1 MSDANFSR
9 IDLFRQI
16 KEEIRGSRDYLI
28 VGIDIAKEKH
38 HAFFGD
44 ANGHAVLK
52 KLVFDNNQ
60 QGFERLIAHTEEK
73 KARLSLEKV
82 VFGLEPTANYHK
94 SLAEYLVRRGDA
106 LVMVSANA
114 TVKNRELLDG
124 RWDKNDMKDSANVA
138 DLIAQGKCLYYDHA
152 THSIRELR
160 SLLSLKRKLKKVEH
174 STRMRIRNHLI
185 PQFFPELDAYFT
197 SYTEGCL
204 AIIKH
209 CFAPREIAQR
219 TFTAFVSL
227 VTSRPPTPSQG
238 AKLKAIW
245 ESAFHSVGCEMTRG
259 VTFEASLLV
268 DRLRQTMADSA
279 AVDREIKRT
288 CQSFKEYDAVMSI
301 PGFGPAITAI
311 TIAAIG
317 DPFRFQNTRQ
327 VLKMAGLDLS
337 AHRSGKTSAAQSP
350 KISKKGKAELRYGL
364 YQAAMIA
371 SSKNLK
377 FMAYFTG
384 LIKDRHK
391 EKGIKTRMRV
401 KLAAKMLV
409 IAWTLM
415 KKKTAFDPSYL
426 RINKD

>member
-1 MSDANFSR
+1 MSDSDFSR

-16 KEEIRGSRDYLI
+16 KEEIRVSRNYLI

-44 ANGHAVLK
+44 ANGHTVLK
-52 KLVFDNNQ
+52 KLVFENSQ
-60 QGFERLIAHTEEK
+60 QGFEKLITHTEEK

-82 VFGLEPTANYHK
+82 VFALEPTANYHK
-94 SLAEYLVRRGDA
+94 SLGEYLVRKGYS

-124 RWDKNDMKDSANVA
+124 RWDKNDIKDSANVA
-138 DLIAQGKCLYYDHA
+138 DLVAQGKCLYYDHA
-152 THSIRELR
+152 SNSIRELR
-160 SLLSLKRKLKKVEH
+160 SLLSLKRKLKKVQH

-197 SYTEGCL
+197 GYTEGCL
-204 AIIKH
+204 SIMKH
-209 CFAPREIAQR
+209 CFDPREIAQR
-219 TFTAFVSL
+219 PFEAFVSL
-227 VTSRPPTPSQG
+227 VTSRQPTQLQWG
-238 AKLKAIW
+238 KLKAIW
-245 ESAFHSVGCEMTRG
+245 ESAFHSVGCEMTKG
-259 VTFEASLLV
+259 VAFEASLLV
-268 DRLRQTMADSA
+268 DSLRKTTAEIA
-279 AVDREIKRT
+279 AVDQAIKQT
-288 CQSFKEYDAVMSI
+288 CQSFKEYDYVMSI

-317 DPFRFQNTRQ
+317 DPFRFENTRQ

-337 AHRSGKTSAAQSP
+337 ANRSGKTSDAQIP
-350 KISKKGKAELRYGL
+350 KISKKGKSELRYGL

-371 SSKNLK
+371 SSKNLN

-384 LIKDRHK
+384 LIKDRQK
-391 EKGIKTRMRV
+391 ERGIKTRMRV

-415 KKKTAFDPSYL
+415 KKNTYFDPSYL
-426 RINKD
+426 RIKKD

>member
-1 MSDANFSR
+1 MTKFEFNKVDH
-9 IDLFRQI
+9 FRQI
-16 KEEIRGSRDYLI
+16 KKEIRGSRDYLI

-44 ANGHAVLK
+44 ANGHTVLK
-52 KLVFDNNQ
+52 KLVFENSQ
-60 QGFERLIAHTEEK
+60 QGFEKLITHTEEK

-94 SLAEYLVRRGDA
+94 SLGEYLVKRGYS

-152 THSIRELR
+152 TNSIRELR

-185 PQFFPELDAYFT
+185 PQFFPELDSHFT

-204 AIIKH
+204 SIIKH
-209 CFAPREIAQR
+209 SFDPREIAQIP
-219 TFTAFVSL
+219 FDDFVSL
-227 VTSRPPTPSQG
+227 VTSRPPTRLQWG
-238 AKLKAIW
+238 KLKAIW
-245 ESAFHSVGCEMTRG
+245 ESAFHSVGCEVTRG
-259 VTFEASLLV
+259 VRFEASMLV
-268 DRLRQTMADSA
+268 DSLRKTTTDMI

-288 CQSFKEYDAVMSI
+288 CQAFPAYDSVMSI
-301 PGFGPAITAI
+301 PGFGPTITAI
-311 TIAAIG
+311 TMAAIG
-317 DPFRFQNTRQ
+317 DPFRFDNTRQ

-337 AHRSGKTSAAQSP
+337 ANRSGKTSDAQLP
-350 KISKKGKAELRYGL
+350 KISKKGKSELRYGL

-371 SSKNLK
+371 SSKNLD

-401 KLAAKMLV
+401 KLAAKMLI

-415 KKKTAFDPSYL
+415 KKQSYFDPSYL
-426 RINKD
+426 KIKKD